1 MDKEREIDRL
11 ARYTM
16 ITAAA
21 AVILVLCWFFRDVI
35 VYMLMAGVVALIGRP
50 VMDLLNR
57 IKIRGKGLPQW
68 FYAIVTIIVILALFL
83 SAVTLLVPII
93 AGIAKDISM
102 ANIESAAHSAVSALQ
117 DLNAF
122 LRDTFP
128 SLGNDFRIEKA
139 ILGGVKEFTDV
150 SAFSSFFSSAASFI
164 ASFGIGLF
172 AVMFISFFFLKDN
185 NLFPDII
192 AALVPDRHEA
202 NAREAYRDIEHL
214 LSRYFVG
221 LIIEMAGVAAVDFIG
236 LVFVARIGFNAAI
249 GIAFICG
256 VMNIIP
262 YVGPWLGGGI
272 GALLA
277 LTMKYVCMDG
287 SGLDVSFWV
296 FVLILVGIFWAAQII
311 DNYIFQPIVYSS
323 SIKANP
329 LEIFIVMLM
338 AGHIGGIIG
347 MLVAIPCYTV
357 LRVIGGRFFGNVK
370 FVRKL
375 IGTQSAASGQGNGP
389 GTGNGKVPEEGPA
402 SDGRCPADKKDRQQ
416 NKGE

>member
-1 MDKEREIDRL
+1 MPVRKDNTTEYYTDMDKEREIDKL
-11 ARYTM
+11 ARYAM

-35 VYMLMAGVVALIGRP
+35 VYMLLAGVVALIGRP
-50 VMDLLNR
+50 VMDLLNK
-57 IKIRGKGLPQW
+57 IKIKGKGLPQW
-68 FYAIVTIIVILALFL
+68 FYAILTIVIILGIFL

-102 ANIESAAHSAVSALQ
+102 ANIESAAHSAVLALK
-117 DLNAF
+117 DLNTFMA
-122 LRDTFP
+122 DKFP

-139 ILGGVKEFTDV
+139 ILGGMKDFTDI
-150 SAFSSFFSSAASFI
+150 SAFSSFFSSAASFV

-221 LIIEMAGVAAVDFIG
+221 LIIEMAGVAIVDFIG
-236 LVFVARIGFNAAI
+236 LVFIARIGFNAAI

-357 LRVIGGRFFGNVK
+357 IRVIAGRFFGNVK

-375 IGTQSAASGQGNGP
+375 IGAQEPEPGQDKGSGPEKTAG
-389 GTGNGKVPEEGPA
+389 PEEVIG
-402 SDGRCPADKKDRQQ
+402 DK
-416 NKGE
+416 

>member
-1 MDKEREIDRL
+1 MPVRKDNTTENYTDMDKEREIDKL
-11 ARYTM
+11 ARYAM

-35 VYMLMAGVVALIGRP
+35 VYMLLAGVVALIGRP
-50 VMDLLNR
+50 VMDLLNK
-57 IKIRGKGLPQW
+57 IKIKGKGLPQW
-68 FYAIVTIIVILALFL
+68 FYAILTIVIILGIFL

-102 ANIESAAHSAVSALQ
+102 ANIESAAHSAVLALK
-117 DLNAF
+117 DLNTFMA
-122 LRDTFP
+122 DKFP

-139 ILGGVKEFTDV
+139 ILGGMKDFTDI
-150 SAFSSFFSSAASFI
+150 SAFSSFFSSAASFV

-221 LIIEMAGVAAVDFIG
+221 LIIEMAGVAIVDFIG
-236 LVFVARIGFNAAI
+236 LVFIARIGFNAAI

-296 FVLILVGIFWAAQII
+296 FVLILIGIFWAAQII

-357 LRVIGGRFFGNVK
+357 IRVIAGRFFGNVK

-375 IGTQSAASGQGNGP
+375 IGAQEPEPGQDKGSGPEKTAG
-389 GTGNGKVPEEGPA
+389 PEEVIG
-402 SDGRCPADKKDRQQ
+402 DK
-416 NKGE
+416 

>member
-1 MDKEREIDRL
+1 MDKEREIDKL
-11 ARYTM
+11 ARYAM

-21 AVILVLCWFFRDVI
+21 AVILALCWFFRDVI
-35 VYMLMAGVVALIGRP
+35 VYMLLAGVVALIGRP

-68 FYAIVTIIVILALFL
+68 FYAILTIVIILVIFL

-102 ANIESAAHSAVSALQ
+102 ANIESAAHSAVSALK
-117 DLNAF
+117 DLNRF
-122 LRDTFP
+122 LSETFP
-128 SLGNDFRIEKA
+128 ALGSDFRIEKA
-139 ILGGVKEFTDV
+139 ILGGVKDFTDV
-150 SAFSSFFSSAASFI
+150 SVFSSIFSSAASFI

-172 AVMFISFFFLKDN
+172 AVMFISFFFLKGN

-221 LIIEMAGVAAVDFIG
+221 LIIEMAGVAIVDFIG

-277 LTMKYVCMDG
+277 LTMKYICMDG

-357 LRVIGGRFFGNVK
+357 LRVIGGRFFGHVK

-375 IGTQSAASGQGNGP
+375 MGTQAAASVQDNSS
-389 GTGNGKVPEEGPA
+389 GTGLAPGQDSPHEDR
-402 SDGRCPADKKDRQQ
+402 SDSNS
-416 NKGE
+416 NKG

>member
-1 MDKEREIDRL
+1 MDREREIDKL
-11 ARYTM
+11 ARYAM

-35 VYMLMAGVVALIGRP
+35 VYMLLAGVVALIGRP
-50 VMDLLNR
+50 VMDLLNKIR
-57 IKIRGKGLPQW
+57 IKGKGLPQW
-68 FYAIVTIIVILALFL
+68 FYAILTIVIILVIFL

-93 AGIAKDISM
+93 TGIAKDISM
-102 ANIESAAHSAVSALQ
+102 ANIESAAHSAVSALK
-117 DLNAF
+117 DLNTFMAEK
-122 LRDTFP
+122 FP

-139 ILGGVKEFTDV
+139 ILGGMKDFTDI

-185 NLFPDII
+185 NLFPDMI

-221 LIIEMAGVAAVDFIG
+221 LIIEMAGVAIVDFIG
-236 LVFVARIGFNAAI
+236 LVFIARIGFNAAI

-296 FVLILVGIFWAAQII
+296 FVLILIGIFWAAQII

-357 LRVIGGRFFGNVK
+357 IRVIAGRFFGNVK

-375 IGTQSAASGQGNGP
+375 IGTQGSGLGQDKGSGND
-389 GTGNGKVPEEGPA
+389 KVPGHDRTGGAEETG
-402 SDGRCPADKKDRQQ
+402 
-416 NKGE
+416 GEQ